1 MSAQDPST
9 KITLQV
15 DRRTRHDLRTP
26 LNQIIG
32 YSEMLEEEAN
42 STNQA
47 NLLPDLQKLN
57 QAAHKMLQLVDDL
70 FITENADTPQC
81 APVTDDEGALAIQQ
95 ESDNAKSI
103 LTGRILVVD
112 DNELNRD
119 MLSRRLQ
126 RQGHQTELAENGR
139 QALEFLRDEPF
150 DLVLLDVMMP
160 EMDGYAVL
168 ARMKEEASLRN
179 IPIIMISAL
188 TEMDSVVKC
197 IEMGAEDYLPKPFNP
212 TLLRA
217 RVSASLEKKRFR
229 EQEQTYREQAL
240 KDQATMERHRSLAQ
254 MVVGVAHEINTP
266 LGIACTALSIID
278 KRLSSSQIAELFK
291 KNNDDKEIL
300 VDILEATA
308 LLKNNVIR
316 ANKLVENFKKISVS
330 QITETKEIIDLPTL
344 IADTLELFK
353 INARQANLDVKIDT
367 STITGK
373 KEWQGYA
380 GYFTQVIMN
389 LLQNIE
395 RYAYASGQGGKVNI
409 AVTDSNDQQFMITVR
424 DYGKGISSEN
434 IGKVFDPFFTTGRG
448 KGGSGLGLAI
458 VHNIVTTALQGSI
471 EVSSEINKGTIFRI
485 TIPKIIME

>member
-15 DRRTRHDLRTP
+15 DKRTHHDLRTP

-32 YSEMLEEEAN
+32 YSEMLAEEAN
-42 STNQA
+42 SINQG
-47 NLLPDLQKLN
+47 NLIPDLQKIN

-70 FITENADTPQC
+70 FFTENADSPQP
-81 APVTDDEGALAIQQ
+81 APVTEHEGALAVSQ
-95 ESDNAKSI
+95 EPDSAKSV
-103 LTGRILVVD
+103 LTGKILVVD

-139 QALEFLRDEPF
+139 QALEMLRDKPF
-150 DLVLLDVMMP
+150 DLVLLDIMMP

-179 IPIIMISAL
+179 IPIIMISAI

-229 EQEQTYREQAL
+229 EQEQIYREQAL
-240 KDQATMERHRSLAQ
+240 ENEATLERHRSLAQ
-254 MVVGVAHEINTP
+254 MVAGVAHEINTP
-266 LGIACTALSIID
+266 LGIACTAASIID
-278 KRLSSSQIAELFK
+278 KCLLSSQISELFK
-291 KNNDDKEIL
+291 NDNDKEIL
-300 VDILEATA
+300 ADILEAEV
-308 LLKNNVIR
+308 LLKNNVVR
-316 ANKLVENFKKISVS
+316 AHNLVENFKKISVS
-330 QITETKEIIDLPTL
+330 QITETKETIDIITL
-344 IADTLELFK
+344 ITDILNLFK
-353 INARQANLDVKIDT
+353 INARQANLDIKIDT
-367 STITGK
+367 SNINGK
-373 KEWQGYA
+373 KEWHGYT

-395 RYAYASGQGGKVNI
+395 RYAYASGQGGKVYI
-409 AVTDSNDQQFMITVR
+409 AIADNNDKQFIISVR
-424 DYGKGISSEN
+424 DFGIGITSEN
-434 IGKVFDPFFTTGRG
+434 IGKVFDPFFTTRRG

-471 EVSSEINKGTIFRI
+471 EVSSEINKGTVFRI
-485 TIPKIIME
+485 TIPKTII

>member
-15 DRRTRHDLRTP
+15 DKRTLHDLRTP

-32 YSEMLEEEAN
+32 YSEMLAEEAN
-42 STNQA
+42 TTNQA

-70 FITENADTPQC
+70 FITENADAPQRS
-81 APVTDDEGALAIQQ
+81 PVTEDERALAIPQ
-95 ESDNAKSI
+95 ELDNAKSI

-126 RQGHQTELAENGR
+126 RHGHQTELAENGR
-139 QALEFLRDEPF
+139 QALEFLRDESF

-188 TEMDSVVKC
+188 TEVDSAVKC

-217 RVSASLEKKRFR
+217 RVGASLEKKRFR
-229 EQEQTYREQAL
+229 EKEQIYREQAL
-240 KDQATMERHRSLAQ
+240 KDKATVERHRSLAQ
-254 MVVGVAHEINTP
+254 MVAGVAHEINTP

-278 KRLSSSQIAELFK
+278 ARLSSSQIAELFR

-300 VDILEATA
+300 ADILEATA
-308 LLKNNVIR
+308 FLKNNVIR

-344 IADTLELFK
+344 IADILKLFRL
-353 INARQANLDVKIDT
+353 NARQTTLDVKIDT

-373 KEWQGYA
+373 KEWQGYT
-380 GYFTQVIMN
+380 GYFTQVIIN
-389 LLQNIE
+389 LLQNIDH
-395 RYAYASGQGGKVNI
+395 YAYASGQGGKVYI
-409 AVTDSNDQQFMITVR
+409 TVTDNNDQQFMITVR
-424 DYGKGISSEN
+424 DCGKGINSEN
-434 IGKVFDPFFTTGRG
+434 IGKIFDPFFTTGRG
-448 KGGSGLGLAI
+448 KGGSGLGLTI

-471 EVSSEINKGTIFRI
+471 EVSSEIDKGTMFRI